1 MKPSPKDGAA
11 GRETERLARR
21 DLAVLLLAAAG
32 LQAVAWAL
40 LLSLF
45 ASSRMGYDLH
55 ELADTLL
62 YQEYALAFS
71 FGHWPYSHV
80 PVEYP
85 PLANLV
91 FLVAP
96 ARASVATYEATFG
109 AAMIVATTAAA
120 VLTTAAA
127 ALAWRSVPRGLAAAG
142 AYAVLTL
149 SCGALAV
156 NRYDAVVALTVAAA
170 MLFLAVRRPLGAGV
184 SLGLGFALKLT
195 PALLLPLLLM
205 VQASRRRVLATG
217 VAFLLA
223 AALPFVPFLLH
234 DPGSV
239 AYPFTYHVDRPL
251 QLESVLGTPWA
262 AAALTGTA
270 RPEVVHAYG
279 SQNFSGRGPDALAGA
294 SPWLLLLAV
303 GAVYLLAWWRR
314 ALLRERPELLPVAAL
329 AVLLVAICTSKVLSP
344 QFLIWTFPVVAL
356 CVVQKRLLPKL
367 AAVAVTVS
375 VALTQLE
382 IPARY
387 WDLVDLQ
394 PAPLALLV
402 ARNAVLLLAAVA
414 AVAALVRIPPDAPDD
429 AELGASVRS
438 RGGAGRVTSRS

>member
-1 MKPSPKDGAA
+1 M
-11 GRETERLARR
+11 
-21 DLAVLLLAAAG
+21 VLLVAAAC
-32 LQAVAWAL
+32 LQAIAWAA

-45 ASSRMGYDLH
+45 AAGRMGYDLH

-62 YQEYALAFS
+62 YQEYATAFS
-71 FGHWPYSHV
+71 FGHWPYSRV

-96 ARASVATYEATFG
+96 ARAGVATYEATFG

-149 SCGALAV
+149 CCGALAV

-170 MLFLAVRRPLGAGV
+170 MLLLALRRPLGAGV

-195 PALLLPLLLM
+195 PALLLPLLLV
-205 VQASRRRVLATG
+205 VQESRRRVLATG
-217 VAFLLA
+217 FAFLLA
-223 AALPFVPFLLH
+223 AALPFVPFLLR

-239 AYPFTYHVDRPL
+239 AYPFTYHADRPL

-262 AAALTGTA
+262 AGALAGTA
-270 RPEVVHAYG
+270 HPRIVHAFG
-279 SQNFSGRGPDALAGA
+279 SQNFSGQGPDALAGA

-314 ALLRERPELLPVAAL
+314 GRLREHPELLPVAAL

-356 CVVQKRLLPKL
+356 CIAQKRLLPKL
-367 AAVAVTVS
+367 AAVAVTVA

-382 IPARY
+382 FPARY

-402 ARNAVLLLAAVA
+402 ARNAVLLLAAA
-414 AVAALVRIPPDAPDD
+414 AAIAALVRIPPDAPND
-429 AELGASVRS
+429 AELDASAESGDDARP
-438 RGGAGRVTSRS
+438 VTSRS